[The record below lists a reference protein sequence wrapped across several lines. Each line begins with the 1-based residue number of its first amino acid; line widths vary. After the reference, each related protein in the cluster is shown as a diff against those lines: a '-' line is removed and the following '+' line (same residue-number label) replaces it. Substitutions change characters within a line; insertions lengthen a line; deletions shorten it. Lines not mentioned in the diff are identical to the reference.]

1 MEKKK
6 GERGGE
12 EAGRDLHPGMG
23 ELKQRR
29 DPRIW
34 GNPVSNGEIDWD
46 RREAFETVGIGW
58 SGWSV
63 TDWTEWQIHRWS
75 VLWPKVPRTGTCFT
89 GVQGGWEV
97 ERGDWKTDLER
108 ELLLAVG
115 RWTEGG
121 NPQQGM
127 PTRKT
132 GLPWKQGA
140 IAESCRG
147 RSHYCNLSLP
157 THQHW
162 LPSNLKSPLRAGPH
176 LPYAGHQKRPSL
188 GPYLLHLWL
197 PASLWIWCCRGS
209 WDPNSHTASAP
220 CPNWGRT
227 KSSKAATGPDSCGWN
242 TCRGGDKTKLNPRDG
257 VSKEEDWKSFHQ
269 LYKMQIKCQQ
279 SAR

>member
-1 MEKKK
+1 M
-6 GERGGE
+6 
-12 EAGRDLHPGMG
+12 
-23 ELKQRR
+23 
-29 DPRIW
+29 
-34 GNPVSNGEIDWD
+34 
-46 RREAFETVGIGW
+46 
-58 SGWSV
+58 
-63 TDWTEWQIHRWS
+63 
-75 VLWPKVPRTGTCFT
+75 PRTGTCFT

-188 GPYLLHLWL
+188 GHISYTCGCRLPCEFGAAGAPEIQTVIPHLHPVLTGAE
-197 PASLWIWCCRGS
+197 PRAPRQPQDQTPVGGTHAEVGIK
-209 WDPNSHTASAP
+209 PN
-220 CPNWGRT
+220 
-227 KSSKAATGPDSCGWN
+227 
-242 TCRGGDKTKLNPRDG
+242 
-257 VSKEEDWKSFHQ
+257 
-269 LYKMQIKCQQ
+269 
-279 SAR
+279 